1 MSPYLDFWAHQPCG
15 GGPSTMAMIYKIQL
29 PLWWSSRSVIFVN
42 LQAVFNS
49 SSNCLQSLKECSK
62 SIRSLKYL
70 VLLSCSDDL
79 YCFTCVR
86 CECALCSG
94 LAPCT
99 SGSTPVLNHYQART
113 FFQTAW
119 LIVTI
124 VYKWCSKKSRVV
136 TIPIYQYSNLRFCI
150 YLLAIFK
157 FAVIGKI
164 KKAWKNVKAKKI
176 LFFSLDIGSGQV
188 WQGRGAGWAGAR
200 GWAWCTAASVMLH
213 STF

>member
-1 MSPYLDFWAHQPCG
+1 MTVWHIGETIKPLRTNDQVSYYNTMSPYLDFWAHQPCG

-42 LQAVFNS
+42 FQAVFNS

-99 SGSTPVLNHYQART
+99 SGSTPVLNHYQ
-113 FFQTAW
+113 
-119 LIVTI
+119 V
-124 VYKWCSKKSRVV
+124 KKKQG
-136 TIPIYQYSNLRFCI
+136 P
-150 YLLAIFK
+150 
-157 FAVIGKI
+157 
-164 KKAWKNVKAKKI
+164 
-176 LFFSLDIGSGQV
+176 FFSDSLTKSDY
-188 WQGRGAGWAGAR
+188 
-200 GWAWCTAASVMLH
+200 SVRMV
-213 STF
+213 